1 MNGVKET
8 VIKHDTYDF
17 FNDMINIKILDAKKK
32 YFYSLFFIYSI
43 YKNIVIYYI
52 RYMTVKNT

>member
-17 FNDMINIKILDAKKK
+17 FNDMINIKILDAKKNI
-32 YFYSLFFIYSI
+32 FILYSLYILYTKIFLFI
-43 YKNIVIYYI
+43 
-52 RYMTVKNT
+52 TLDT

>member
-32 YFYSLFFIYSI
+32 YFYSLYILYTKIFLFITLDTWRS
-43 YKNIVIYYI
+43 KTN
-52 RYMTVKNT
+52 NN